1 MADINGSQISIGKE
15 YFKNILSDILG
26 DGLVEISQE
35 RPEDPIQYLVDYL
48 RNLDQNNYKIILLDP
63 IQEPTNETDTSGT
76 HR

>member
-35 RPEDPIQYLVDYL
+35 RPKDPIQYLVDYL

-63 IQEPTNETDTSGT
+63 IQEPTNETDTSET